1 MLLTHMALIRES
13 QVRRQHAL
21 RRSKYRLCD
30 TAANC
35 ALQEQP
41 WDMSRCHNCFHKGM
55 PAQQKRLCHTCM
67 NVTMPSRPLICA
79 NTCLQDTILQQQ
91 TAQEQQQQQQQQTWL
106 YAVY

>member
-1 MLLTHMALIRES
+1 
-13 QVRRQHAL
+13 
-21 RRSKYRLCD
+21 
-30 TAANC
+30 
-35 ALQEQP
+35 
-41 WDMSRCHNCFHKGM
+41 
-55 PAQQKRLCHTCM
+55 M